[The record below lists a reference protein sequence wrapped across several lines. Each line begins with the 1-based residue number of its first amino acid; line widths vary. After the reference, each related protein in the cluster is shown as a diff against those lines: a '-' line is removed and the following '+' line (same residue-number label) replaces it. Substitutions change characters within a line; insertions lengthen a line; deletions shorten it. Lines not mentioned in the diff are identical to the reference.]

1 MFVTLLHAHS
11 IHAFQE
17 DSYMGRGKTNH
28 ITLVL
33 PGIYSFSN
41 SLLGARV
48 SAFVIRWRIL

>member
-1 MFVTLLHAHS
+1 MFVTLLRAHS

-17 DSYMGRGKTNH
+17 DSYMGRVKTSP
-28 ITLVL
+28 TSL
-33 PGIYSFSN
+33 YSFSN